1 MRKSQ
6 YTRATLELQLQ
17 RTVVRS
23 TAITKIF
30 KYLFSA
36 GATAATAW
44 FIYLSIDSLAGDDT
58 NATINVVFDILKI
71 ARLQRL
77 SLGYLE

>member
-6 YTRATLELQLQ
+6 YTRTTLELQLQ

-23 TAITKIF
+23 TAITKSF

-36 GATAATAW
+36 GAAAATAW
-44 FIYLSIDSLAGDDT
+44 FIYRLTALQV
-58 NATINVVFDILKI
+58 TILMQRSTSPSTFSKI